1 MNPTLLK
8 LLLPLVQQIGARALA
23 QWLNQR
29 REHERERLFEAWL
42 AERRGKKAVEADRP
56 PEPEVEVAPPPAP
69 ARQASSFWLGLLG
82 GLVGAILGFA
92 VARMT
97 RDELR
102 AP

>member
-8 LLLPLVQQIGARALA
+8 LLLPLGQQIGARALA
-23 QWLNQR
+23 RWLNRR
-29 REHERERLFEAWL
+29 RERERERLFEAWL
-42 AERRGKKAVEADRP
+42 AERRGQKAVEA
-56 PEPEVEVAPPPAP
+56 APPP

-97 RDELR
+97 RDEMR